1 MEFLPLYDGTAA
13 PAYLVK
19 SKALER
25 ISEKDQ
31 RAMDNVAVEPIKSGY
46 VKP

>member
-1 MEFLPLYDGTAA
+1 LTFHADNYA
-13 PAYLVK
+13 AYLVK